1 VNLVEHTYIPALRFR
16 PLTAWYDFIIRSTIR
31 ESTFKSR
38 LIEETKLQPGN
49 RALDLGCGT
58 GTLTLLLKSRYP
70 QVEVLGID
78 PDPQILQM
86 ARSKS
91 TQSGIDVAFEQAF
104 SFALPFPDDSFDCVV
119 SSLVFHHL
127 TRENKLRS
135 LREALR
141 ILRSGGHLYI
151 ADFGAPQ
158 NPLLRASFFFVQLF
172 DGFEST
178 RDNVAGLLPGFIR
191 DSGFSAVTETACF
204 ATLFGTI
211 RLMRAQKL

>member
-16 PLTAWYDFIIRSTIR
+16 PLTAWYDLIIRSTIR
-31 ESTFKSR
+31 ESTFKSK
-38 LIEETKLQPGN
+38 LIEQTRLQAGN

-58 GTLTLLLKSRYP
+58 GTLALLLKSRYP
-70 QVEVLGID
+70 QADVLGID
-78 PDPQILQM
+78 SDPQILQI
-86 ARSKS
+86 ARGKRIR
-91 TQSGIDVAFEQAF
+91 SGIEVEFEQAF
-104 SFALPFPDDSFDCVV
+104 SFALPFADDSFDCVV

-127 TRENKLRS
+127 TRERKLSS

-141 ILRSGGHLYI
+141 ILRPGGRLHI
-151 ADFGAPQ
+151 ADFAAPQ
-158 NPLLRASFFFVQLF
+158 NPLLRSAFFFVQLF

-178 RDNVAGLLPGFIR
+178 RDNIAGLLPGFIR
-191 DSGFSAVTETACF
+191 DAGFSAVTETACF